1 MSGVYLS
8 GRHVTASSVVRIASL
23 IGATPWP
30 SADKPVLTDAQFK
43 KQAFPT
49 TLSLLADKL
58 DEDELARL
66 LETPVVGL
74 IDANALDESAQN
86 FMSVFPENAT
96 NTNALGI
103 LMTCPVI
110 YASDIAK
117 LFTQALQKRLF
128 FSKSLFESIHLA
140 LHESLVN
147 GLIHGNL
154 QLSSTLRQSARDFI
168 EYARLL
174 NERLNDPA
182 YAQKS
187 MSLMAF
193 WTQDRLEIKI
203 RDEGAG
209 YSSVPTVKVAAQPT
223 QAKSG
228 RGLRLIAGLAD
239 SCTLDDFGRE
249 VTLSFLLQDRIEHT
263 ITADTSDEDK
273 YETTGRLDD
282 PDLSQCRVLVME
294 DNHSNQ
300 AVLTRLLN
308 VVGITHIQIA
318 SDGIEGLHKVLSFKP
333 DLIILD
339 ITMPR
344 MNGEEVLYH
353 LKSAPETRHIPVLVQ
368 TASDTRE
375 MREKAFS
382 SGATDFITK
391 PINPLEF
398 FARVKVHLENRILI
412 YSLRHQL
419 DQIELEMQSA
429 RRMQVDMLPHVDHM
443 ADVCQQFHIQLAQYF
458 EPSSLLGGDYWQMFP
473 IRGELLGFYLCDF
486 SGHGIAAA
494 LNTFRLHGIIA
505 QMNKRSITTPSA
517 FLETINRQLFELLP
531 RGQFATFFFGIY
543 NPKENTLDYAAAD
556 APTPFLCS
564 RGKTTLLRT
573 SGLPLGI
580 MRDTKYTDYQ
590 LKLKVGDTLF
600 LYSDA
605 LTESP
610 SLDGKR
616 LGTAGFQKFVEQ
628 GIQNPNAQIALRHV
642 MNLFF
647 EFAPPPPPDD
657 VTAILFRVDKAGD
670 KS

>member
-1 MSGVYLS
+1 MSDTFIVGQDISKEHLM
-8 GRHVTASSVVRIASL
+8 RIADITCL
-23 IGATPWP
+23 TPWP
-30 SADKPVLTDAQFK
+30 TVADPRLPPDEKEWYSLPDNLTVLTG
-43 KQAFPT
+43 
-49 TLSLLADKL
+49 TLTEANLSELLKAPI
-58 DEDELARL
+58 
-66 LETPVVGL
+66 TCIV
-74 IDANALDESAQN
+74 DANALDVSIRDFTALHTAASN
-86 FMSVFPENAT
+86 T
-96 NTNALGI
+96 NTLGM

-110 YASDIAK
+110 YACDIAR
-117 LFTQALQKRLF
+117 LFTEALKKRLF
-128 FSKSLFESIHLA
+128 FSKSLSEGIHLA
-140 LHESLVN
+140 LHESIVN

-187 MSLMAF
+187 MSLSAR
-193 WTQDRLEIKI
+193 WTEERLEIKI

-209 YSSVPTVKVAAQPT
+209 YAGVSTVQTTTQTST

-239 SCTLDDFGRE
+239 SCTIDDFGRE
-249 VTLSFLLQDRIEHT
+249 VTLSFLLTDRLDKLMT
-263 ITADTSDEDK
+263 PPNTAEEEK
-273 YETTGRLDD
+273 YETTAHIDD

-294 DNHSNQ
+294 DNPSNQ

-308 VVGITHIQIA
+308 VIGITQIQIA
-318 SDGIEGLHKVLSFKP
+318 ADGIEGLHKVLSFKP

-344 MNGEEVLYH
+344 MSGQEVLYH
-353 LKSAPETRHIPVLVQ
+353 LKSAPETRYIPVLVQ

-419 DQIELEMQSA
+419 DQIESEMQSA
-429 RRMQVDMLPHVDHM
+429 RRMQVDMLPHADHIRE
-443 ADVCQQFHIQLAQYF
+443 VCAHFNIQMAQYF
-458 EPSSLLGGDYWQMFP
+458 EPSSILGGDYWQMFP

-486 SGHGIAAA
+486 SGHGVAAA

-505 QMNKRSITTPSA
+505 QMDKKKITSPA
-517 FLETINRQLFELLP
+517 HFLETINKRLFDLLP

-543 NPKENTLDYAAAD
+543 DPKGTTLSYAAAGS
-556 APTPFLCS
+556 PEPFLRS
-564 RGKTTLLRT
+564 GRKTCLLQT
-573 SGLPLGI
+573 TGLPLGI
-580 MRDTKYTDYQ
+580 SRDTTYDNHQVALTP
-590 LKLKVGDTLF
+590 GDSLF

-610 SLDGKR
+610 SPDGTR
-616 LGTAGFQKFVEQ
+616 LGTTSFKKMVEQ
-628 GIQNPNAQIALRHV
+628 GLKNANVQIAIRTV
-642 MNLFF
+642 MNSFF

-657 VTAILFRVDKAGD
+657 VTAVLLRVNKE
-670 KS
+670 